1 MQGKATIRRSPLHS
15 RHEDLGASLEEGEG
29 WELPVEYASAAD
41 EHLAVRHEA
50 GVFDLCHLG
59 ELAIKW
65 SWAGE
70 YLQTRLTNDVEALQA
85 GQCQYT
91 LLTDEDG
98 GVVDDLI
105 LFRLPQGFLLTVN
118 AGNLSRDLE
127 LLSEMT
133 DVSDDWG
140 LLSVQGPA
148 SGELLGLE
156 LDPFA
161 FTREEVLGVECLASR
176 TGYTG
181 EPGYELLCNSE
192 DVGTL
197 WDNVLELGVVPCGMA
212 ARESLRLEQGL
223 VRHGCDVTAEN
234 NPYEAGLGNV
244 VKTSKNFVGVGPLR
258 KVKRR
263 APSQRL
269 VSFVMEDETVPAAG
283 ASIAGDG
290 RVTSAAYS
298 PILERGIGMAYVWP
312 GMVAAGAK
320 LEIDVDGATRVG
332 HIHEAPL
339 LAAQPVQRR
348 RGRVQRLKAPRPPRR
363 RPPRP

>member
-1 MQGKATIRRSPLHS
+1 MPGKATLHRTPLHG
-15 RHEDLGASLEEGEG
+15 RYQDLGASLVEHEG
-29 WELPVEYASAAD
+29 WELALEYASAAD
-41 EHLAVRHEA
+41 EHLAVRQSA

-70 YLQTRLTNDVEALQA
+70 YLQTRLTNDVEQLEP

-98 GVVDDLI
+98 RVADDLI
-105 LFRLPQGFLLTVN
+105 LFRLAEGFLLTVN
-118 AGNLSRDLE
+118 AVNITRDLE
-127 LLSEMT
+127 LLSEMA

-140 LLSVQGPA
+140 LLSVQGPHA
-148 SGELLGLE
+148 GELLGLGLE
-156 LDPFA
+156 PFT
-161 FTREEVLGVECLASR
+161 FQRDEVLGVECLASR

-181 EPGYELLCNSE
+181 EPGYELLCNSA
-192 DVGTL
+192 DVAAL
-197 WDNVLELGVVPCGMA
+197 WENILELGVTPCGMA
-212 ARESLRLEQGL
+212 ARDSLRLEQGL
-223 VRHGCDVTAEN
+223 LRHGHDVTAEN
-234 NPYEAGLGNV
+234 NPYEAGLGAV

-258 KVKRR
+258 KIKRH

-269 VSFVMEDETVPAAG
+269 VSFVMEGESVPSAG

-312 GMVAAGAK
+312 GVVEAGAK
-320 LEIDVDGATRVG
+320 LEIDVDGATQIG
-332 HIHEAPL
+332 HIHEPPL
-339 LAAQPVQRR
+339 LGPQPAKRKS
-348 RGRVQRLKAPRPPRR
+348 GRVHRMKASRPPRR